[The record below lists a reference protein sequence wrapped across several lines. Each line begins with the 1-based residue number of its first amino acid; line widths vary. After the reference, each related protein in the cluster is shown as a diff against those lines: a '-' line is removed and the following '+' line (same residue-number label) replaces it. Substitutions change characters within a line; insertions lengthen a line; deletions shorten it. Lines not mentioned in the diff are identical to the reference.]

1 MPYLYAGLM
10 ILIIFIFLN
19 LFIKVSLYAVYNSSD
34 GQVKVQIS
42 VFDLIH
48 REQSFP
54 AGGMQFVISKI
65 TAARNSR
72 PSPIK
77 LPLNQSLKIISVF
90 FKHLYI
96 QEFKWYTT
104 IGTGDAMYTALS
116 SGSMWAI
123 KGIIISALTCLSTA
137 KTVMV
142 NVEPD
147 FDDQRVYSD
156 LSCIFKLRMAHIML
170 IVIHII
176 CFKIRRYINGFTT
189 AGKPQPSH

>member
-1 MPYLYAGLM
+1 MSYIYAGLLM
-10 ILIIFIFLN
+10 LIFFIFLN

-34 GQVKVQIS
+34 GQVKLQIS

-54 AGGMQFVISKI
+54 AGGMQFAMSKI

-72 PSPIK
+72 PSPTR
-77 LPLNQSLKIISVF
+77 LPITQSLKIISVF
-90 FKHLYI
+90 LKHLYI

-123 KGIIISALTCLSTA
+123 KGIIISGLTCLSTA
-137 KTVMV
+137 QTVMV

-176 CFKIRRYINGFTT
+176 CFKIRRYINGYTT
-189 AGKPQPSH
+189 AGNPQPSH